1 MGRARIAILGSTGS
15 IGRQAIE
22 IARMHSD
29 ELEIYALAA
38 YSNVEALIEQWE
50 GCGAKHICVYE
61 AEAAKRLESLLQRE
75 DVKVHVGMDG
85 LIELATLHEVDIVL
99 NAVSGSIGLVPTIKA
114 LEAGKRL
121 ALANKEALV
130 AGGSIVIDVWR
141 KSDGQLIPV
150 DSEHSA
156 IFQCLLGEQREGI
169 KRIILTASGGPFR
182 SKTLSELELVTPSEA
197 LSHPTWKMGP
207 KVTIDSATLMNKGL
221 EIIEAMWLFDTPPEK
236 IEVLI
241 HPQSI
246 IHSMVEFVD
255 GSIKA
260 QLSLPD
266 MRLPI
271 QYALLYPHRLPSPVS
286 GCDLLSIGSLTF
298 EQPDVVRFPCLRL
311 AREAASIGGTMP
323 AVMSAADE
331 VAVNAFLRDEI
342 GFMDIPRLIE
352 SVMQAHDAISNPS
365 LDELLEVDAWARRF
379 ASEQLSRMRR
389 K

>member
-1 MGRARIAILGSTGS
+1 MGRLKIAILGSTGS
-15 IGRQAIE
+15 IGRQAME
-22 IARMHSD
+22 IARMHSE

-38 YSNVEALIEQWE
+38 HSNVEALIEQWRE
-50 GCGAKHICVYE
+50 CRAKHICLYE
-61 AEAAKRLESLLQRE
+61 AEAAKRLKAHLRPDEL
-75 DVKVHVGMDG
+75 KVHSGMDG
-85 LIELATLHEVDIVL
+85 LIELATLPEVDIVL
-99 NAVSGSIGLVPTIKA
+99 NAVSGSIGLLPTLRA

-130 AGGSIVIDVWR
+130 IGGHIVIDAWR
-141 KSDGQLIPV
+141 KGSGELIPV

-156 IFQCLLGEQREGI
+156 IFQCLLGERSENI

-182 SKTLSELELVTPSEA
+182 QKKIEELKMVTPSEA
-197 LSHPTWKMGP
+197 LSHPTWRMGP

-221 EIIEAMWLFDTPPEK
+221 EIIEAMWLFDTAPEK

-246 IHSMVEFVD
+246 IHSLVEFVD
-255 GSIKA
+255 GSMKA

-271 QYALLYPHRLPSPVS
+271 QYALLYPKRLPSPIS
-286 GCDLLSIGSLTF
+286 ECELLSIGALTF
-298 EQPDVVRFPCLRL
+298 EPPDVSRFPCLRL
-311 AREAASIGGTMP
+311 AREAAIVGGSMP

-331 VAVNAFLRDEI
+331 IAVKAFLRGEI
-342 GFMDIPRLIE
+342 GFMDIPKLIE
-352 SVMQAHDAISNPS
+352 SVMEEHDAKPNPP
-365 LDELLEVDAWARRF
+365 LDELLEVDEWAKRV
-379 ASEQLSRMRR
+379 ASERVNLIGR